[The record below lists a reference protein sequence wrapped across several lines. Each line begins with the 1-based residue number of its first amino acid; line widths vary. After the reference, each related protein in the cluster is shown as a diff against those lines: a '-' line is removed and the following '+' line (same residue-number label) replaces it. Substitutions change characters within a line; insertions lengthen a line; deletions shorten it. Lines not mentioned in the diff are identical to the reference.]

1 MGEEIKRLM
10 PRRIDLGRHMASTV
24 GQPIFE
30 WEKWKEAGSPQ
41 MSERMVMGYR
51 LPRWQRPFI
60 WTEAQSVKLI
70 ESLWLG
76 LNIGTYT
83 FNRTRDGHQEYDNL
97 LIDGQQRM
105 KAIQDYLEDR
115 FPVFGYRWSE
125 TTICDRRGFENN
137 SHFHCYITGTTDETY
152 LRNYY
157 NMMNFGGVAHKE
169 SERA

>member
-1 MGEEIKRLM
+1 MGDRLM
-10 PRRIDLGRHMASTV
+10 PQRHDLGQHMASSV
-24 GQPIFE
+24 GHAILNYD
-30 WEKWKEAGSPQ
+30 KWKESGSPKL
-41 MSERMVMGYR
+41 SDRMVMGYR
-51 LPRWQRPFI
+51 LPSWQRPFV
-60 WTEAQSVKLI
+60 WTDVQSIKLI
-70 ESLWLG
+70 ESMWLG

-83 FNRTRDGHQEYDNL
+83 FNRTENEDDIFDDL

-105 KAIQDYLEDR
+105 KAIQDYIEDC

-125 TTICDRRGFENN
+125 VTATDRRMFKTV
-137 SHFHCYITGTTDETY
+137 SHFHCYITQSTDESY